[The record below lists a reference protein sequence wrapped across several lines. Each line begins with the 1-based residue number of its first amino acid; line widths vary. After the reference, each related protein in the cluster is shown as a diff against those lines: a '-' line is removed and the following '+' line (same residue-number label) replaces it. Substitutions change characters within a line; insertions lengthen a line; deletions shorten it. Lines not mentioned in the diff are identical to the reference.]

1 MDIKTIECLSLHE
14 CKEYISQNPNGEHI
28 FEVTRRLED
37 LSRDNKSKSEVSPNF
52 ILWDEFCSKYPI
64 YACTNKFNWKI
75 YKKILLTSLSIFA
88 GLLIVL
94 VISHLLVGWPD
105 HIDDLDKISGIGVII
120 LILVF
125 LFGAAFCAPVVR
137 NVFDVENTDSE
148 YKIVRAPVLTM
159 GVFKFTN
166 NRIYYKIPI
175 YYSKVVHI
183 GDGTY
188 LLENDDKKGLLNIL
202 SNGVWLHPM
211 DTCEIS
217 WENNIISISKEGQ
230 IIKKISTRGFKY
242 EN

>member
-1 MDIKTIECLSLHE
+1 MDIKTIECFSLHE
-14 CKEYISQNPNGEHI
+14 CKEYISKNPNGEHI

-52 ILWDEFCSKYPI
+52 ILWDEFCSQYPI

-94 VISHLLVGWPD
+94 VISHLLVEWPD
-105 HIDDLDKISGIGVII
+105 HIDDIGKIFGAGVLI

-166 NRIYYKIPI
+166 NRIYYKIPVS
-175 YYSKVVHI
+175 YSKVVHI

-188 LLENDDKKGLLNIL
+188 LLENDNKKGLLNIL
-202 SNGVWLHPM
+202 SNEVWLHPM

-217 WENNIISISKEGQ
+217 WKNNIISISKEGQ
-230 IIKKISTRGFKY
+230 LIKKITTRGFKY

>member
-1 MDIKTIECLSLHE
+1 MNIKTIESFSLDE
-14 CKEYISQNPNGEHI
+14 CKEYISQTPNGEHI
-28 FEVTRRLED
+28 FEVKRRLEE
-37 LSRDNKSKSEVSPNF
+37 LVRDNKSQSEILPNY

-64 YACTNKFNWKI
+64 YACKNKFNWKI

-105 HIDDLDKISGIGVII
+105 HIDDIGKISGVGICI
-120 LILVF
+120 LMLVF
-125 LFGAAFCAPVVR
+125 LFGAVFSAPVAGSI
-137 NVFDVENTDSE
+137 FDVEDTDSE

-159 GVFKFTN
+159 GVFRFSN
-166 NRIYYKIPI
+166 NKISPI
-175 YYSKVVHI
+175 IPLSYNKIVYL

-188 LLENDDKKGLLNIL
+188 LLENKDKKGLLNIL
-202 SNGVWLHPM
+202 NSNIWLYPM

>member
-1 MDIKTIECLSLHE
+1 MDIKTIECFSLHE

-28 FEVTRRLED
+28 FEVKRRLED
-37 LSRDNKSKSEVSPNF
+37 LSRDNILQSEISPNF
-52 ILWDEFCSKYPI
+52 ILWDEFCSKYPV
-64 YACTNKFNWKI
+64 YACNNKFNWKI

-105 HIDDLDKISGIGVII
+105 HIDEIGKISGVGVLI

-125 LFGAAFCAPVVR
+125 ILGAAFSAPVAGGI
-137 NVFDVENTDSE
+137 FDVEDTDSE

-159 GVFKFTN
+159 GVFRFSN
-166 NRIYYKIPI
+166 NKIFPKI
-175 YYSKVVHI
+175 RLSYNKIVHI
-183 GDGTY
+183 GNGTY
-188 LLENDDKKGLLNIL
+188 LLEDNDKKGLLNIL
-202 SNGVWLHPM
+202 SNEVWLHPM

-230 IIKKISTRGFKY
+230 LIKKITTRGFKY

>member
-1 MDIKTIECLSLHE
+1 MDIKTIECFSLHE

-28 FEVTRRLED
+28 FEVKRRLED
-37 LSRDNKSKSEVSPNF
+37 LSRDNKSQSEISPNF

-64 YACTNKFNWKI
+64 YACKSKFNWKI

-94 VISHLLVGWPD
+94 VISLLLVRWPD
-105 HIDDLDKISGIGVII
+105 HIDDIGKIFGVGVLI

-137 NVFDVENTDSE
+137 DVFDVEDTDSE

-166 NRIYYKIPI
+166 NRIYSKIPVS
-175 YYSKVVHI
+175 YSKVVHI

-188 LLENDDKKGLLNIL
+188 LL
-202 SNGVWLHPM
+202 
-211 DTCEIS
+211 
-217 WENNIISISKEGQ
+217 
-230 IIKKISTRGFKY
+230 
-242 EN
+242 

>member
-1 MDIKTIECLSLHE
+1 MDIKTIECFSLHE

-28 FEVTRRLED
+28 FEVKRRLED
-37 LSRDNKSKSEVSPNF
+37 LSRDNKSQSEISPNF
-52 ILWDEFCSKYPI
+52 ILWDEFCTKYPI
-64 YACTNKFNWKI
+64 YACKSKFNRKI

-105 HIDDLDKISGIGVII
+105 HIDEIGKISGVGVLI

-125 LFGAAFCAPVVR
+125 IFGAAYSAPVAGGI
-137 NVFDVENTDSE
+137 FDVEDTDSE

-159 GVFKFTN
+159 GVFRFSN
-166 NRIYYKIPI
+166 NKIFSKIPLSYNKI
-175 YYSKVVHI
+175 VHI
-183 GDGTY
+183 GNGTY
-188 LLENDDKKGLLNIL
+188 LLENNDKKGLLNIL
-202 SNGVWLHPM
+202 SNEVWLHPM

-230 IIKKISTRGFKY
+230 LIKKITTRGFKY